1 MLEVIPRLRQ
11 GEAFLPSSCA
21 RTKRV
26 LCLNG
31 MWYFMTRE
39 SVTPLGPYST
49 EAEVQRVAMDYV
61 AFAMVANEEM
71 TVRCYQHLA
80 DAG

>member
-1 MLEVIPRLRQ
+1 
-11 GEAFLPSSCA
+11 
-21 RTKRV
+21 
-26 LCLNG
+26 

-80 DAG
+80 DVG